1 MEKGKIAVVLGAT
14 GLVGG
19 HLVNQLLDD
28 NTIKEV
34 KIFVRRAA
42 SIKHPKLTVN
52 VVNFNNPTSFKERVT
67 GDIVFSCMGTT
78 IKTAG
83 SQEAQYK
90 VDYTYQFEF
99 AQMAA
104 ENKVPQ
110 YFLVS
115 SSGAN
120 SGSMFFYPR
129 IKGQLEEEVKKLG
142 FKNLVIVRPS
152 LLVGERPEERMGEK
166 FGEKFMN
173 AFGSIIPGLKKYKPI
188 LGAQVASA
196 MLNVSK
202 TNNEAFLQLEL
213 DELFPFSTVKQ

>member
-1 MEKGKIAVVLGAT
+1 MEQGKIAVVLGAT

-19 HLVNQLLDD
+19 HLVDQLLEDQ
-28 NTIKEV
+28 TIKEV
-34 KIFVRRAA
+34 KIFVRRPA
-42 SIKHPKLTVN
+42 SIKHPKLTVH
-52 VVNFNNPTSFKERVT
+52 VVDFNNPDTFKNLVT
-67 GDIVFSCMGTT
+67 GDLVFSCMGTT

-83 SQEAQYK
+83 SQDAQYK

-99 AQMAA
+99 AQMAS
-104 ENKVPQ
+104 ENKVSD

-129 IKGQLEEEVKKLG
+129 IKGQLEEQVKKLD
-142 FKNLVIVRPS
+142 FKKVVIVRPS

-173 AFGSIIPGLKKYKPI
+173 MFGSIIPGLKKYKPI

-202 TNNEAFLQLEL
+202 SNTQEFLQLEL

>member
-1 MEKGKIAVVLGAT
+1 MEKGKIAVVVGAT

-19 HLVNQLLDD
+19 HLVDQLLEDH
-28 NTIKEV
+28 TIKEV

-42 SIKHPKLTVN
+42 SIKHPKLTVH
-52 VVNFNNPTSFKERVT
+52 VVDFNNPDTFKNLVT
-67 GDIVFSCMGTT
+67 GDMVFSCMGTT

-83 SQEAQYK
+83 SQDAQYK

-99 AQMAA
+99 AEMAS
-104 ENKVPQ
+104 ENKVSD

-129 IKGQLEEEVKKLG
+129 IKGQLEEQVKKLG
-142 FKNLVIVRPS
+142 FKKVVIVRPS

-173 AFGSIIPGLKKYKPI
+173 MFGSIIPGLKKYKPI

-202 TNNEAFLQLEL
+202 SNTKEFLQLEL

>member
-19 HLVNQLLDD
+19 HLVDQLLEDK
-28 NTIKEV
+28 TIKEV
-34 KIFVRRAA
+34 KIFVRRAT
-42 SIKHPKLTVN
+42 SVKHPKLTVQL
-52 VVNFNNPTSFKERVT
+52 VDFNDPDSFKEQVK
-67 GDIVFSCMGTT
+67 GDVAFSCMGTT

-104 ENKVPQ
+104 QNKVPQ

-120 SGSMFFYPR
+120 AGSMFFYPR
-129 IKGQLEEEVKKLG
+129 IKGELEEEVKKLN

-152 LLVGERPEERMGEK
+152 LLVGERPEKRMGEK
-166 FGEKFMN
+166 FGENLFKIL
-173 AFGSIIPGLKKYKPI
+173 GPIIPGLKKYKPI

-202 TNNEAFLQLEL
+202 SNTESFLQLEL
-213 DELFPFSTVKQ
+213 NELFPFSTIKQ